1 MRKIK
6 ASLKKLVLNFN
17 LFKKISSTDEYLGET
32 NKRISKRGRYLIF
45 GSLFVL
51 LFIGIYWS
59 NEPEEFST
67 VNVEGYPGPT
77 KVGVTTSLTI
87 IEILRLLLEKP
98 GGLISNDIMPP
109 GIWLDNIKNWE
120 YGVIIQ
126 VRDISKAMRESFSRS
141 QSQSVENSS
150 LALAEPRFNVDH
162 KSWAIPWPEREYK
175 DGQNYVEEYLNTL
188 QNEEAY
194 GAQFFA
200 RADNL
205 SYWLGSVEKRLGSL
219 SQRLAASV
227 GQKRINT
234 NLSGDGGAR
243 QSTSTP
249 DELIV
254 KTGWLQI
261 DDIFY
266 EARGTS
272 WALLHLLRA
281 VSVDF
286 EEVLINKN
294 AVASLNQI
302 IRELEMTQQTILS
315 PVIVNGRGFGLLANH
330 SLIMASYISRAHSAL
345 FDLRELL
352 ARG

>member
-32 NKRISKRGRYLIF
+32 NKRISTRGRYLIF
-45 GSLFVL
+45 GLLFVL

-87 IEILRLLLEKP
+87 IEIVRLLLEKP

-249 DELIV
+249 CL
-254 KTGWLQI
+254 L
-261 DDIFY
+261 Y
-266 EARGTS
+266 TS
-272 WALLHLLRA
+272 P
-281 VSVDF
+281 
-286 EEVLINKN
+286 
-294 AVASLNQI
+294 
-302 IRELEMTQQTILS
+302 S
-315 PVIVNGRGFGLLANH
+315 PR
-330 SLIMASYISRAHSAL
+330 
-345 FDLRELL
+345 D
-352 ARG
+352 

>member
-1 MRKIK
+1 MGNEITTRLDELIY
-6 ASLKKLVLNFN
+6 
-17 LFKKISSTDEYLGET
+17 SSSE
-32 NKRISKRGRYLIF
+32 
-45 GSLFVL
+45 
-51 LFIGIYWS
+51 
-59 NEPEEFST
+59 
-67 VNVEGYPGPT
+67 
-77 KVGVTTSLTI
+77 
-87 IEILRLLLEKP
+87 
-98 GGLISNDIMPP
+98 
-109 GIWLDNIKNWE
+109 
-120 YGVIIQ
+120 
-126 VRDISKAMRESFSRS
+126 
-141 QSQSVENSS
+141 
-150 LALAEPRFNVDH
+150 
-162 KSWAIPWPEREYK
+162 
-175 DGQNYVEEYLNTL
+175 
-188 QNEEAY
+188 
-194 GAQFFA
+194 
-200 RADNL
+200 
-205 SYWLGSVEKRLGSL
+205 
-219 SQRLAASV
+219 
-227 GQKRINT
+227 
-234 NLSGDGGAR
+234 
-243 QSTSTP
+243 TSTP

-302 IRELEMTQQTILS
+302 IRELEMTQQTLLS

>member
-6 ASLKKLVLNFN
+6 ASLKKFVLNFN

-87 IEILRLLLEKP
+87 IEIVRVLLEKP

-162 KSWAIPWPEREYK
+162 KSWAIPWPERESTK
-175 DGQNYVEEYLNTL
+175 MG
-188 QNEEAY
+188 
-194 GAQFFA
+194 
-200 RADNL
+200 
-205 SYWLGSVEKRLGSL
+205 
-219 SQRLAASV
+219 
-227 GQKRINT
+227 RI
-234 NLSGDGGAR
+234 
-243 QSTSTP
+243 
-249 DELIV
+249 
-254 KTGWLQI
+254 
-261 DDIFY
+261 
-266 EARGTS
+266 
-272 WALLHLLRA
+272 
-281 VSVDF
+281 
-286 EEVLINKN
+286 
-294 AVASLNQI
+294 
-302 IRELEMTQQTILS
+302 M
-315 PVIVNGRGFGLLANH
+315 
-330 SLIMASYISRAHSAL
+330 
-345 FDLRELL
+345 
-352 ARG
+352 